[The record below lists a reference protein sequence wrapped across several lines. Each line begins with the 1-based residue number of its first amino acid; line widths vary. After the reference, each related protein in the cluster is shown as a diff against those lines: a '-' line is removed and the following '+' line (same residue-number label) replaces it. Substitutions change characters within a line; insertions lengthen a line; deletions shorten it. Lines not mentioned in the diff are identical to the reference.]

1 MARSSKQTTSLWSV
15 IENMQRRLE
24 AEGMDRDVVD
34 VAVTRGLEALLDIA
48 PPTRLRA
55 QRNESE
61 SRRRARA
68 LWNGN
73 GSRAPA
79 KA

>member
-48 PPTRLRA
+48 PAT
-55 QRNESE
+55 
-61 SRRRARA
+61 RRRVQRIDSRPRPRPRTP
-68 LWNGN
+68 LWTS
-73 GSRAPA
+73 SRSPA